1 MAWTGLLVLE
11 LGLYAGSFCCGII
24 TAASVAIVQGNFGG
38 RCILY
43 GHVNYSA
50 NLIGV
55 QSAASPSLCY
65 FVSAIS
71 VIVAVVCFSL
81 SLYWLYAFCIDGDT
95 TRERIWMNVII
106 ALSGAFLFFLL
117 VTGCVLKIG
126 RDSLCSS
133 VTSVVPNVTSCENAQ
148 NKSWASPIKGGRFYN
163 SLLKAE
169 GSDPRPRSAGE
180 PRRRSPEDGHKAGDK
195 SVPEVHEHVSGSVGI
210 GGSERGIP
218 PERRQEDAGAVPGA
232 KGQLSVA
239 ATQLRVESAALR
251 EQCEASQLDMARI
264 HQSRIRSQGKAGAQ
278 AEASSCERMR
288 ETGSSYRDRQK
299 TPGRGGSKE
308 KTPEAE
314 AIRTHKPK
322 TSHGKKV

>member
-1 MAWTGLLVLE
+1 RREQRCGPMAWTGLLVLE

-169 GSDPRPRSAGE
+169 TAVWVNFFFWLIVGVLVVFQRHRGSAA
-180 PRRRSPEDGHKAGDK
+180 KAG
-195 SVPEVHEHVSGSVGI
+195 PNGGLFGESGGTAEETEPFVN
-210 GGSERGIP
+210 RP
-218 PERRQEDAGAVPGA
+218 
-232 KGQLSVA
+232 
-239 ATQLRVESAALR
+239 
-251 EQCEASQLDMARI
+251 AR
-264 HQSRIRSQGKAGAQ
+264 
-278 AEASSCERMR
+278 
-288 ETGSSYRDRQK
+288 
-299 TPGRGGSKE
+299 P
-308 KTPEAE
+308 
-314 AIRTHKPK
+314 
-322 TSHGKKV
+322 